1 MTNLK
6 YSQKKWAREK
16 YLVMAH
22 SQHHYNA
29 LRQLFKGNVWSV
41 DKELEFERLLAEALA
56 HNPSIK
62 TLRTAYQ
69 HIWGYFK
76 KCASDEERER
86 FKELDLFLESHAQEM
101 HEFLKCMTDKYRLPY
116 LLQSR
121 IIQLDKIQ

>member
-1 MTNLK
+1 MGK
-6 YSQKKWAREK
+6 REISGHGS
-16 YLVMAH
+16 LSA
-22 SQHHYNA
+22 SLNT

-62 TLRTAYQ
+62 TFRTASQ

-86 FKELDLFLESHAQEM
+86 FKGLDLFLESQAQEM
-101 HEFLKCMTDKYRLPY
+101 HEFLKCMTDKYRPPY
-116 LLQSR
+116 LFQSR